1 MEECTMTP
9 EKEQEYREEAE
20 RLAILPVTEWR
31 KIIAM
36 HREIA
41 AGDDVPEAERQAGL
55 ERAEAL
61 ERFLRLKRKKRK
73 SQ

>member
-1 MEECTMTP
+1 MTP

-20 RLAILPVTEWR
+20 RLAMLPVVEQR

-41 AGDDVPEAERQAGL
+41 TGKGVPKAERHAGL
-55 ERAEAL
+55 ERAAAL
-61 ERFLRLKRKKRK
+61 ERFLRLKKKK
-73 SQ
+73 KES